1 MIVLRGSTLLLQR
14 CSTHR
19 QTITSLRPRV
29 APGSTMCDQLHQ
41 TESQKSPPNHMI
53 KRAAPFDKQVW
64 LSSLLS
70 LFPIPSIPGR
80 FQRNATSLNLK
91 ITEEKTREWPDFFCI
106 SNLPVWAP
114 TRNHC
119 CCRWLN
125 PWVATKICRCVAK
138 RYSKLN
144 TDPFSL
150 TFWCPEIKIEAR
162 SFSLQI
168 LAVHCSPISYNLQ
181 DRLLHSPCRTGG
193 CLVALTAQHGLH
205 LSGIPSGLTSQES
218 GDETG
223 CQISRQYI
231 RMVKG
236 LVTYK

>member
-1 MIVLRGSTLLLQR
+1 MHTQCAYTMIVLRGSTLLLQR

-91 ITEEKTREWPDFFCI
+91 ITEEKTREWPDFF
-106 SNLPVWAP
+106 V
-114 TRNHC
+114 
-119 CCRWLN
+119 
-125 PWVATKICRCVAK
+125 
-138 RYSKLN
+138 Y
-144 TDPFSL
+144 
-150 TFWCPEIKIEAR
+150 
-162 SFSLQI
+162 QI
-168 LAVHCSPISYNLQ
+168 Y
-181 DRLLHSPCRTGG
+181 
-193 CLVALTAQHGLH
+193 
-205 LSGIPSGLTSQES
+205 LSGPQLGITAAV
-218 GDETG
+218 DD
-223 CQISRQYI
+223 
-231 RMVKG
+231 
-236 LVTYK
+236 